1 MLPRQVCELKGLVVV
16 ASRACY
22 RQLVVGA
29 AFAESCATLSVS
41 EGARVPGTNL
51 AHCAGFQDGKGCY
64 RVFLRPFRIRTI
76 AIIVFQF
83 RVVAGT
89 P

>member
-1 MLPRQVCELKGLVVV
+1 MRDRPGSLAVPPF
-16 ASRACY
+16 
-22 RQLVVGA
+22 GA
-29 AFAESCATLSVS
+29 AKRLTVPDPKRSV
-41 EGARVPGTNL
+41 TNGGYPL
-51 AHCAGFQDGKGCY
+51 FK
-64 RVFLRPFRIRTI
+64 IRTI